1 MSCLAMRHFDQL
13 RTIVF
18 SKDEL
23 DAAEAE
29 MRAGRVILSSVARGG
44 LTVGLTANKTGTQWF
59 SGYREGFFL
68 GVLATWDAG
77 ETFRL
82 DSLQIP
88 PWLLDAAGTPLEAE
102 ARQAARD
109 WSVARMLDDR
119 HFAMLGWEGELEAL
133 RRRIAAARGRRPAWR
148 PNPTGAIRRSRPATA
163 PAETR
168 RIRKGDRHDNL

>member
-18 SKDEL
+18 SRDEL

-133 RRRIAAARGRRPAWR
+133 RRRIAAARAAASPPGARTRPARFADRVR
-148 PNPTGAIRRSRPATA
+148 PPRR
-163 PAETR
+163 
-168 RIRKGDRHDNL
+168 RKPGESGKERDA